1 MLNTKRTMWIELRWE
16 DAVIVE
22 RDGDSLRIRHPEL
35 KRPRWFNPSQAGNYY
50 SRYTG
55 AGADTFADGYIFKG
69 YPR

>member
-1 MLNTKRTMWIELRWE
+1 MLNTKRTMWIELSWD

-55 AGADTFADGYIFKG
+55 
-69 YPR
+69 